1 MEPITYFVRMKSG
14 QQFYI
19 RCNMAEG
26 SAPIWATWFDP
37 ANSSEWA
44 RTPFN
49 TSDANRSEW
58 KAAVLIAEHFAE
70 PGENIEVESVE
81 AMEVGD
87 DEEEEE
93 EHRNDGEDE
102 ENDEEEDEDE

>member
-1 MEPITYFVRMKSG
+1 MEPITYCVRMKSG
-14 QQFYI
+14 HQFYI

-37 ANSSEWA
+37 ANNDEWA
-44 RTPFN
+44 RTPFD
-49 TSDANRSEW
+49 TADANRSER

-81 AMEVGD
+81 AMEVEDD
-87 DEEEEE
+87 DEED
-93 EHRNDGEDE
+93 EHNSGDEDE
-102 ENDEEEDEDE
+102 ENNDE